1 MDLINTHL
9 ATAALNPK
17 YERSIQAALAIGK
30 KLLNKYYDMSDHS
43 ELYRIAMGMSIHHW
57 NPFLPLINRVFLV
70 LHPSH
75 KLEYFRTAKWED
87 DWVKAVEDIVRAE
100 FERTYMDMDSDDS
113 EVQHVRRIVAFFCS
127 FKLSTFSRK
136 LLGGR

>member
-1 MDLINTHL
+1 MDLINSHL

-57 NPFLPLINRVFLV
+57 NPFLPLIN
-70 LHPSH
+70 
-75 KLEYFRTAKWED
+75 
-87 DWVKAVEDIVRAE
+87 
-100 FERTYMDMDSDDS
+100 
-113 EVQHVRRIVAFFCS
+113 
-127 FKLSTFSRK
+127 LSSSSPK
-136 LLGGR
+136 PQAGILQDGQMGGRLGEGSGGHCTRRV